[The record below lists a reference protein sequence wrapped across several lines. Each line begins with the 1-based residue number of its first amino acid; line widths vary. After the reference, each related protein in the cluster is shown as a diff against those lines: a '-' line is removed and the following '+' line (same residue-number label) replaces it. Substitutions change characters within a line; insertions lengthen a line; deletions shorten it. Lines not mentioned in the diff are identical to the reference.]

1 MSNSFITNKDK
12 FLSDIINGILPKTN
26 AVDILVGYFYYSGYS
41 QLSEKLQDKQIRIL
55 VGLDIDLHI
64 SKRISEVENF
74 RKGFVSRNLVKEEY
88 YAQFITL
95 FNDSDLL
102 DSADKLE
109 QFKMF
114 YGKIL
119 DGTLEI
125 RKTLEPCHSKM
136 YLFAYND
143 QMNEGG
149 ELPGVLITGSS
160 NLSYQGLKGRL
171 ELNARFNDKLEYEEG
186 KKLFNELWENSVVIA
201 NKDNLDEW
209 NNKVMKR
216 IWYEQLYSPYLM
228 YIRVLKEYFNI
239 PTANNILTPHDITEG
254 KFSNLRYQ
262 TDAVQMALNALH
274 NHNGAIVADVV
285 GLGKSVI
292 ASTIARNLKLRTII
306 VCPPHLYKQWEGYR
320 DEFGF
325 TATVFSSGKIEEAL
339 LHYQELV
346 NPGEQFLIII
356 DEAHRFRNEYTQ
368 DYALL
373 HNLCFNNKVLLLT
386 ATPFNNQP
394 ADIYA
399 LIKLFQIPTNSTLKT
414 VENLGA
420 TFKDLIGKYKKLREE
435 QREGK
440 KTDEEIKTQVS
451 DMAKKIRSIISP
463 LVVRRSRLDLLDIPE
478 YAEDLKQ
485 QHIQLVLPDDPEELE
500 YDLSGLK
507 TLYLSTLERI
517 SPSEEGGN
525 VYHFKAARYSPAL
538 YIHEDLQEK
547 LAKELE
553 DKTGV
558 NFNLLIGRQANIS
571 KFMRHLL
578 VARFESSVAAFQASL
593 GYMIQSSEHMLR
605 WIEKRNKIP
614 VFKKGNLPDVSAF
627 YDTSD
632 DGMEE
637 IEELFEKYE
646 ARGFFEIDMK
656 YVKDN
661 FVADVESDIRL
672 LKSLREQWF
681 GKDNTIKNDP
691 KLDSFIRIVQ
701 EKMKNEPERKLIV
714 FSEFADT
721 VNYLGDA
728 LAKAGLPVMK
738 YTSADA
744 TPANKDLIR
753 ANFDAG
759 MKPALQRNDY
769 HVLIA
774 TDAISEGYNL
784 HRAGA
789 IFNYDIP
796 YNPTRVIQ
804 RIGRINRVNKKVFE
818 HLYIYNYFPTDVG
831 EAETRTKEISTLK
844 MAMIHAIMGEDTKA
858 LTKEEEVKAF
868 FKERYRK
875 EFARSEEASW
885 DTPYRKL
892 LNGLK
897 GTEDY
902 DAALE
907 IPHRARTARKAEKP
921 KKGVLMFGRKGDDF
935 VFKISDATNPPAM
948 ISAEEAIS
956 LFEADRH
963 EKPVDLSKN
972 FDTVYQRVKSSLF
985 SSDVREQNEKEQ
997 INAYRKI
1004 RSFANNQ
1011 LLPQDYLEDLVQV
1024 VRADALSGFE
1034 IRFINQ
1040 LTPKDASQLP
1050 LKISAEY
1057 LARIISY
1064 QNKVDDG
1071 EETLIL
1077 SEELQ

>member
-1 MSNSFITNKDK
+1 MSNSFITNKEK

-186 KKLFNELWENSVVIA
+186 KKLFDELWENSVVIA

-216 IWYEQLYSPYLM
+216 IWYEQLYSPFLM

-239 PTANNILTPHDITEG
+239 PTVNNILTPHDITEG
-254 KFSNLRYQ
+254 KYSNLRYQ

-507 TLYLSTLERI
+507 ALYLSTLERI

-525 VYHFKAARYSPAL
+525 VFHFKAARYSPAL

-907 IPHRARTARKAEKP
+907 MPHRARTARKAEKP

-935 VFKISDATNPPAM
+935 VFKIGDATNPPAM

-985 SSDVREQNEKEQ
+985 SSDVKDRNEKEQ
-997 INAYRKI
+997 INALAKI
-1004 RSFANNQ
+1004 KVLMSKQA
-1011 LLPQDYLEDLVQV
+1011 LPQDYLEDLAQV

-1040 LTPKDASQLP
+1040 LTPKDAPQLP
-1050 LKISAEY
+1050 LKISVDY

>member
-1 MSNSFITNKDK
+1 MSNSFITNKEK

-239 PTANNILTPHDITEG
+239 PTVNNILTPHDITEG
-254 KFSNLRYQ
+254 KYSNLRYQ
-262 TDAVQMALNALH
+262 TDAVQMALNALN

-346 NPGEQFLIII
+346 KPGEQFLIII

-420 TFKDLIGKYKKLREE
+420 SFKDLIGKYKKLREE

-440 KTDEEIKTQVS
+440 KTDEEIKRQVS

-517 SPSEEGGN
+517 SPSEEGSN

-681 GKDNTIKNDP
+681 GKDNTIKSDP

-701 EKMKNEPERKLIV
+701 EKMKNESERKLIV

-769 HVLIA
+769 QVLIA

-1011 LLPQDYLEDLVQV
+1011 ILPQDYLEDLVQV

-1040 LTPKDASQLP
+1040 LTPKDAAQLP